1 MNTSI
6 SPNDTTSTAGCGSQ
20 SCACAS
26 TSVAPPTVAS
36 INGIALHAPGEMLDE
51 QTLRERAITELLRQE
66 AVTLGL
72 LPRFRSLVYTEPDD
86 AQRGVIE
93 AMVDQAVTTPAP
105 TEEESR
111 RHYEAQKNRFI
122 VGQALHVRHILFA
135 VTPGVNVHALSQHAE
150 KALLELSRKGVA
162 EGRFAELAAEL
173 SNCPSN
179 AEGGDLGWLT
189 PEDCAPELAKE
200 LFFQTD
206 SSGSTE
212 RPAEAAPGS
221 ANGPTGAWGG
231 PARSGVHRR
240 LMHSRY
246 GLHIIEVLDRKK
258 GTLQPFEAVR
268 EQIVGRLEL
277 QSRSTAMR
285 QYLQLLVG
293 QAEVEGVAMEGADTP
308 LVQ

>member
-6 SPNDTTSTAGCGSQ
+6 SPNGTTGCGSQ

-26 TSVAPPTVAS
+26 VAQPAVAS
-36 INGIALHAPGEMLDE
+36 INGIALHEPGETLDE
-51 QTLRERAITELLRQE
+51 QALRERAITELLRQE
-66 AVTLGL
+66 AVALGL
-72 LPRFRSLVYTEPDD
+72 LPRFRGLTHTEPDE
-86 AQRGVIE
+86 AQRAVIE

-122 VGQALHVRHILFA
+122 LGQALHVRHILFA

-150 KALLELSRKGVA
+150 KALLELSRKEVA
-162 EGRFAELAAEL
+162 QGRFVELAKEL
-173 SNCPSN
+173 SNCPSG

-189 PEDCAPELAKE
+189 PESCAPELANE

-206 SSGSTE
+206 S
-212 RPAEAAPGS
+212 R
-221 ANGPTGAWGG
+221 WGM
-231 PARSGVHRR
+231 GVHPR
-240 LMHSRY
+240 LVHTRF
-246 GLHIIEVLDRKK
+246 GLHIIEVLGRKK
-258 GTLQPFEAVR
+258 GTLQTFDAVR
-268 EQIVGRLEL
+268 DQIVGRLEL
-277 QSRSTAMR
+277 QSRSTALR

-293 QAEVEGVAMEGADTP
+293 QAEVIGVEMEGASTP